1 MIETFQNLIAGW
13 AFLGIFRCGIAS
25 FIWRKGL
32 IALAQ
37 NTHFLMNRFFS
48 VFLRSLHC
56 CFKFYFVAFL
66 KTVYRIYFI

>member
-32 IALAQ
+32 IALA
-37 NTHFLMNRFFS
+37 
-48 VFLRSLHC
+48 
-56 CFKFYFVAFL
+56 
-66 KTVYRIYFI
+66 